1 MSGDKCF
8 CVVKFFSSPM
18 RNYCDVF
25 HVQQSWKHATG
36 AFRGI
41 EDGKVSWLCDDWP
54 AIANQM
60 ALIKIVSCG
69 QTVSFGTVK
78 NAGVPTCTEV
88 LFGARDERSVR
99 PTQSDSRRSC
109 AESARIVAAAPRASV
124 LASRRSADLQISEQH
139 RRARSSGD
147 QATLC
152 VDGWVQVVRERG
164 HHARWHRVGRSHSQG
179 TILVWPRRDQD
190 IPRCT
195 RTHESYPQRKDTR
208 RPAPR

>member
-1 MSGDKCF
+1 MYF
-8 CVVKFFSSPM
+8 TFSKA
-18 RNYCDVF
+18 C
-25 HVQQSWKHATG
+25 KHATG

-41 EDGKVSWLCDDWP
+41 EDGKVSWLCDDWL

-78 NAGVPTCTEV
+78 NAGVPTRTEV
-88 LFGARDERSVR
+88 LFGARDERSTR

-124 LASRRSADLQISEQH
+124 LAERQGADLQISEQH

-164 HHARWHRVGRSHSQG
+164 HHDRWHRVGPSHSQG
-179 TILVWPRRDQD
+179 TILVWPRPSAPWLVEEGRMGDG
-190 IPRCT
+190 T
-195 RTHESYPQRKDTR
+195 RVGTGSEKTKGLVATKISLD
-208 RPAPR
+208 APEPET